1 MLHFPDRIGP
11 CSLQIVPVIS
21 RERLLEIAFWARD
34 LTKEEVEQAR
44 LGISEKTFSSGTY
57 ICHRGDRLDSW
68 TGVANGLV
76 RMSTVSKSGKD
87 VTFAGLRSG
96 GWFGEGT
103 VLKNEPR
110 LYDLVALR
118 ETRLALMNRTTFLWL
133 FEHSVAFNR
142 FLVRQINERLGQ
154 FIAFFEYGRTLNVT
168 ERVARNIA
176 WLFNPVLFPG
186 AGTHLEITQ
195 EELGLLTGISRQATN
210 QSLQDL
216 ESKGLLRVERNGI
229 GMLNLQGLAN
239 YGE

>member
-1 MLHFPDRIGP
+1 
-11 CSLQIVPVIS
+11 
-21 RERLLEIAFWARD
+21 
-34 LTKEEVEQAR
+34 
-44 LGISEKTFSSGTY
+44 
-57 ICHRGDRLDSW
+57 
-68 TGVANGLV
+68 
-76 RMSTVSKSGKD
+76 MSTVSKSGKD
-87 VTFAGLRSG
+87 ITFAGLRGG

-186 AGTHLEITQ
+186 LGTHLEITQ

-210 QSLQDL
+210 QSLQEL
-216 ESKGLLRVERNGI
+216 ESKALLRVERNGI
-229 GMLNLQGLAN
+229 VVLNLQGLSN